1 MKSLEYRDFQEKLA
15 FEKELNILRND
26 FYYKLI
32 DSDGITLVDFM
43 YFPLDIVSGD
53 IYTARR
59 ISKNKILYL
68 LVDGMGKGLSASLTS
83 MIITAFINH
92 YIDKMVAGDEY
103 KLEMLIHEAIE
114 FIRPILLEEE
124 ALAIDFICFDAHTY
138 TLDYAKFAMPF
149 ALLQTQTGEVIK
161 LKSNNPPLSK
171 WTRSFEIDTYDV
183 SNIKKFLFVSDGI
196 TEGKMKDGRLYAQE
210 IEKDFQ
216 SSFTREEFKE
226 KLFAKL
232 GDIEDDLTLIFLN
245 RLELYE
251 KNMLVECSFGTSL
264 EDVEKANQWYME
276 MLAKYVT
283 NESFVEKGG
292 LVFNELF
299 MNAYEHGN
307 LGIENH
313 LKHQMLEQ
321 DTYIEKLLELEKN
334 CTKKINIKLYE
345 IKNND
350 SYYIV
355 TEITDEGDGF
365 DTQLLSTI
373 FRNAQMFNGRGVFV
387 SRKNSLGI
395 YYNTKGNRVLF
406 LNKV

>member
-103 KLEMLIHEAIE
+103 KLETLIHEAIE